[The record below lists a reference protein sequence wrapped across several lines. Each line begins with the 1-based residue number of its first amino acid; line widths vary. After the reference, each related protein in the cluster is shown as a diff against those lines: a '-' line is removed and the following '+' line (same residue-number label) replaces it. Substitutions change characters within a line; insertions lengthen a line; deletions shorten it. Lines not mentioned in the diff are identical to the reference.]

1 MLLAPPAEALLQYE
15 ARISSGLVTMPFA
28 QRYHYRFPVF
38 IPVRYERGNGTGYGS
53 VTNLSQQGWRLSGS
67 LPLELGALCSL
78 NVRLPTMKVVSVVEG
93 RVRWVCGEECG
104 IETVA
109 MDPKSQERLNTYI
122 QDRVRAL

>member
-1 MLLAPPAEALLQYE
+1 
-15 ARISSGLVTMPFA
+15 MPFA

-38 IPVRYERGNGTGYGS
+38 VPVRYERGEGTGCGS

-67 LPLELGALCSL
+67 LPLKLGDCCSL

-93 RVRWVCGEECG
+93 KVRWVCGEECG

-109 MDPKSQERLNTYI
+109 MDPKSQERLNAYI
-122 QDRVRAL
+122 QDRIRAL